1 MRTLN
6 WQQRLFVINYLG
18 KANGNATKA
27 AELAGYRN
35 PQSSGSQ
42 LLQHPI
48 VYSALQAKLEEAA
61 MQADEVLA
69 RISDQ
74 ASTDIDEFLDEYDHQ
89 NGVDEEGNPTYERR
103 LKFNYRKAKSRGK
116 THLVKKLKILP
127 DGSIEF
133 ELHDSAAALDRLA
146 KVHGLYKEKIDVNF
160 AIGDTDEERRR
171 FTAVFAGFAQLTEP
185 EGTGGDGAG
194 GSEAVAG
201 PLCDSGIEG
210 IVDTSATLALPEPS
224 PAEGGDGWEPANPDL
239 HAS

>member
-6 WQQRLFVINYLG
+6 WRQRLFVINYLG
-18 KANGNATKA
+18 KANGDATKA

-35 PQSSGSQ
+35 PQATGSQ

-48 VYSALQAKLEEAA
+48 VHSAIQAKLEEAA
-61 MQADEVLA
+61 MHADEVLA

-146 KVHGLYKEKIDVNF
+146 KVHGLYKERLDVNV

-185 EGTGGDGAG
+185 AGTGIAGEG
-194 GSEAVAG
+194 GSEAITSAF
-201 PLCDSGIEG
+201 CDSGIEG
-210 IVDTSATLALPEPS
+210 ILDTSTTLALPEPS
-224 PAEGGDGWEPANPDL
+224 PVESGDDWEPTNPDL